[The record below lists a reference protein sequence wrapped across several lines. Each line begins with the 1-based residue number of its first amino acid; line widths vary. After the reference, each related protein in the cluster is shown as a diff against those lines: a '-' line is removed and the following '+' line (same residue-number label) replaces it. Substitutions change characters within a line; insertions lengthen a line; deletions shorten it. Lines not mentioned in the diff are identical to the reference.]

1 MNRALWK
8 VLVASMWLALPVI
21 ALSYWLAWDRLPSRL
36 ATHFDAAG
44 HANGWMPPENS
55 LIFGLVVTAV
65 MLGIFTIIL
74 TLGRKSEVFSWAMLG
89 FSYVLVGVM
98 VYANES
104 ILNYNLHGNPV
115 RPWPILV
122 AVVVVSV
129 ALITGTLGLKR
140 GQDLPPASVLAEEVH
155 ASAAWGLILAVPAA
169 IELVVVAV
177 SRNTGLRIGMGM
189 GATVLFL
196 AALLAWSGFQY
207 IFSNAGV
214 EIRTFGFRLQSIPAD
229 QIREYAA
236 DHWSVLGGYGIRGM
250 GGCRAYV
257 WSNTGVRIKTGTG
270 QVFLGHRDPERIIH
284 DLDVL
289 KQFAH

>member
-1 MNRALWK
+1 MNRTLWK
-8 VLVASMWLALPVI
+8 ALIAVMWLALPAI

-44 HANGWMPPENS
+44 RANGWMPPENS
-55 LIFGLVVTAV
+55 LMFGLVVTAV
-65 MLGIFTIIL
+65 MLAVFTIVL
-74 TLGRKSEVFSWAMLG
+74 TLGRRSGAFSWAMLG

-104 ILNYNLHGNPV
+104 ILNYNLHGNPI
-115 RPWPILV
+115 RPWPVLI
-122 AVVVVSV
+122 AVVIASV
-129 ALITGTLGLKR
+129 ALVAGTLGMKR
-140 GQDLPPASVLAEEVH
+140 GRDLPPASVLAEEVH
-155 ASAAWGLILAVPAA
+155 ASPAWGLILGVPAV
-169 IELVVVAV
+169 IELGVTVI
-177 SRNTGLRIGMGM
+177 SRNVGLRIGMGM
-189 GATVLFL
+189 GAAVLFL

-207 IFSNAGV
+207 IFSNAGL

-236 DHWSVLGGYGIRGM
+236 DHWSILGGYGIRGM
-250 GGCRAYV
+250 GDCRAYV
-257 WSNTGVRIKTGTG
+257 GSNTGVRIKTGAG
-270 QVFLGHRDPERIIH
+270 QVFLGHRDPKRIIR

>member
-1 MNRALWK
+1 MNRTFWK
-8 VLVASMWLALPVI
+8 TLVATMWLALPVI

-44 HANGWMPPENS
+44 RANGWMPPENS
-55 LIFGLVVTAV
+55 LVFGLGITAV
-65 MLGIFTIIL
+65 MLVIFTIIL
-74 TLGRKSEVFSWAMLG
+74 TLARKSGAFSWAMLG

-104 ILNYNLHGNPV
+104 ILNYNLNGNPV
-115 RPWPILV
+115 RPWPVLI
-122 AVVVVSV
+122 AVVIASV
-129 ALITGTLGLKR
+129 ALVTGTLGMKR
-140 GQDLPPASVLAEEVH
+140 GRDLPPASVLAEEVH
-155 ASAAWGLILAVPAA
+155 ASTAWGLILGIPAA
-169 IELVVVAV
+169 IELAIAV
-177 SRNTGLRIGMGM
+177 ISRNAGLRIGMGL
-189 GATVLFL
+189 GAAVLFL

-207 IFSNAGV
+207 IFSNAGL

-236 DHWSVLGGYGIRGM
+236 DHWRVLGGYGIRGL
-250 GGCRAYV
+250 GDCRAYV

-270 QVFLGHRDPERIIH
+270 QVFLGHRDPARIIH

>member
-1 MNRALWK
+1 MNRTLWK
-8 VLVASMWLALPVI
+8 ALVATIWLALPAI

-44 HANGWMPPENS
+44 RANGWMLPENS
-55 LIFGLVVTAV
+55 FVFGLGVTVV
-65 MLGIFTIIL
+65 MLVIFTIIL
-74 TLGRKSEVFSWAMLG
+74 TLWRNRGAFSWAMLG

-115 RPWPILV
+115 RPWPVLI
-122 AVVVVSV
+122 AVVIASV
-129 ALITGTLGLKR
+129 ALVAGTLGAKR
-140 GQDLPPASVLAEEVH
+140 GEDLPSGPVLAEEVH
-155 ASAAWGLILAVPAA
+155 ASPLWGLILGIPAA
-169 IELVVVAV
+169 IELVIVAV
-177 SRNTGLRIGMGM
+177 SRNIGLRIGMGL
-189 GATVLFL
+189 GAAVLFL
-196 AALLAWSGFQY
+196 AAILAWSGFQY
-207 IFSNAGV
+207 IFSNAGL

-236 DHWSVLGGYGIRGM
+236 DHWSVRGGYGIRGM
-250 GGCRAYV
+250 GDCRAYV
-257 WSNTGVRIKTGTG
+257 WSNTGVRIKTRTG